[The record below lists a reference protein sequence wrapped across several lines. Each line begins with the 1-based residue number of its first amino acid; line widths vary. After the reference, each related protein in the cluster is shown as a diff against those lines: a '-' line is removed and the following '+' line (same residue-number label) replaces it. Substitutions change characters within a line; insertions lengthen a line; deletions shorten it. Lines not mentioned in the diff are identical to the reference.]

1 MEVSSSKYMSRYI
14 AISVNLLLYSNSL
27 VICEIVFNERVALP
41 LSCEMCAKIVDAAA
55 SISTVIDDSIVA
67 ISGFNMATTPEYLIL
82 ELYKRYSEI
91 GHPKRIFVI
100 SDALPALPGRA
111 LDHVAERLYS
121 EPGQDFLRGVLI
133 PFLAYSPWLQKMI
146 TDNRIESYGW
156 PLGIAAYWF
165 REVAS
170 GRPGLITKI
179 GLDTFLDPR
188 KEGGALNEIG
198 EKNMSCKI
206 NIISIEGEE
215 YLLYH
220 APKPD
225 YALIRATTAD
235 ESGNLSMEDEGMR
248 GTTFS
253 IAQAAKAR
261 PKQGTVMAQVRWL
274 TKSWTMNPRDVDIPG
289 PLVDFV
295 TVAPRQ
301 YHWQGATTEYDPRIS
316 FRIVP
321 PITDELIRDISTRS
335 PLSKYERV
343 IARRILLEL
352 ERIFEE
358 KRAPILVN
366 LGIGIPAFVSSVAA
380 EENVTEF
387 ILTVLESGAWGGI
400 ALSGPD
406 FGLAMSP
413 FALSTIP
420 DMFSNFEGGIID
432 AASLGFLQ
440 VDREGNVNPSM
451 LPNRIFGPGGF
462 PVIAGGAPRTYFA
475 GAFTAGQAKI
485 DIVNG
490 KVQILDD
497 GPTLKFVEKVFR
509 VVFSGHQ
516 AIKYGKEILYVTERA
531 VFSLTKEGVI
541 LEEVAPGI
549 DIDKDIISK
558 MGFVPIHS
566 SSVKQMDERLFYDG
580 KMGAREKIMQ
590 TLRK

>member
-1 MEVSSSKYMSRYI
+1 M
-14 AISVNLLLYSNSL
+14 
-27 VICEIVFNERVALP
+27 F
-41 LSCEMCAKIVDAAA
+41 AKIVDVAT
-55 SISTVIDDSIVA
+55 SLSTVKDDSVVA

-82 ELYKRYSEI
+82 ELYKRYSET
-91 GHPKRIFVI
+91 GHPKGIFII
-100 SDALPALPGRA
+100 SDALPAVYGRA
-111 LDHVAERLYS
+111 LDQVAESLYNDS
-121 EPGQDFLRGVLI
+121 DQDFLRGVLI

-170 GRPGLITKI
+170 GRPGIITKI
-179 GLDTFLDPR
+179 GLDTYLDPR
-188 KEGGALNEIG
+188 KEGGALNEIA
-198 EKNMSCKI
+198 EKKMSCKI
-206 NIISIEGEE
+206 SIVNIEGEE
-215 YLLYH
+215 YLLYQ

-235 ESGNLSMEDEGMR
+235 EIGNLSMQDEGMR

-253 IAQAAKAR
+253 IAQSVKAR
-261 PKQGTVMAQVRWL
+261 PKQGTVLAQVRWL
-274 TKSWTMNPRDVDIPG
+274 TKSWTMSPRDVDIPG

-295 TVAPRQ
+295 IVAPRK
-301 YHWQGATTEYDPRIS
+301 YHWQGATMEYDPRIS
-316 FRIVP
+316 FRVVP
-321 PITDELIRDISTRS
+321 PITDELVRDINIGA
-335 PLSKYERV
+335 PPNQYERI

-352 ERIFEE
+352 IRLFEE
-358 KRAPILVN
+358 KRVPILVN
-366 LGIGIPAFVSSVAA
+366 LGIGIPALVSSVAA
-380 EENVTEF
+380 EEKVSEF
-387 ILTVLESGAWGGI
+387 IMTVVESGAWGGL

-406 FGLAMSP
+406 FGLAISP
-413 FALSTIP
+413 FALSTLP

-475 GAFTAGQAKI
+475 GAFSAGQAKI

-490 KVQILDD
+490 KLQIVED
-497 GPTLKFVEKVFR
+497 GAIQKFVEKVFR

-516 AIKYGKEILYVTERA
+516 AIKYGHEILYVTERA
-531 VFSLTKEGVI
+531 VFRLVKEGVI

-558 MGFVPIHS
+558 MSFVPIHG
-566 SSVKQMDERLFYDG
+566 SSVQQMDERLFNDE
-580 KMGAREKIMQ
+580 KMGTREKIMQ
-590 TLRK
+590 ILRK